1 MAITDLKGRT
11 AFITGGAGGIGLG
24 MAEAFRDAG
33 MNVVIADVSDEAL
46 TAASATLAASDRV
59 LAVKLN
65 VADRAAWQAA
75 ADAAEKRFGKIH
87 LLCNNAGVSGYDR
100 VFDIKPEYWDWLM
113 SVNLGGVFNGV
124 QAIGP
129 RILAHGDGGHIVNTS
144 SMAGMSLPP
153 GAKMSPYV
161 ASKFA
166 VVGISEAIRVELDP
180 QGIGVSV
187 LLPGTVRSGIG
198 PNSMR
203 MAPESTRSEA
213 REAAFQRMEKAKSR
227 IPAEVW
233 HDPRTVGDRVVK
245 AILANQLYIFTH
257 RERFDVVRQRHERI
271 EAALRSTE

>member
-1 MAITDLKGRT
+1 MALTNLSGKT

-33 MNVVIADVSDEAL
+33 MNVVIADISYEAL
-46 TAASATLAASDRV
+46 SAAADRLAAPQRT
-59 LAVKLN
+59 LTLKLD
-65 VADRAAWQAA
+65 VADRAAWTEA

-100 VFDIKPEYWDWLM
+100 IFDIKPEYWRWLM
-113 SVNLGGVFNGV
+113 GVNLDGVFNGTQIV
-124 QAIGP
+124 GA
-129 RILAHGDGGHIVNTS
+129 RILAHGEGGHIVNTS
-144 SMAGMSLPP
+144 SMAGMTLPP

-166 VVGISEAIRVELDP
+166 VVGFSEAMRFELDP

-203 MAPESTRSEA
+203 MAPESTKSDA
-213 REAAFQRMEKAKSR
+213 REAAFQRMEAAKSR

-245 AILANQLYIFTH
+245 AVLANAFYIFTH
-257 RERFDVVRQRHERI
+257 KERIDLVKARHERI
-271 EAALRSTE
+271 EAALRATE

>member
-1 MAITDLKGRT
+1 MAIDKLSGRT

-33 MNVVIADVSDEAL
+33 MSIVIADVSDEAL
-46 TAASATLAASDRV
+46 ASASAKLGAPDRV
-59 LAVKLN
+59 LALKLD
-65 VADRAAWQAA
+65 VADRAAWKAA

-100 VFDIKPEYWDWLM
+100 IFDIKPEYWRWLM
-113 SVNLGGVFNGV
+113 GVNLDGVFNGV
-124 QAIGP
+124 QAVGP
-129 RILAHGDGGHIVNTS
+129 RILAHGEGGHIVNTS

-153 GAKMSPYV
+153 GAKMSPYI

-166 VVGISEAIRVELDP
+166 VVGFSEAIRFELDP

-198 PNSMR
+198 PNSMK
-203 MAPESTRSEA
+203 MAPASTKTEA
-213 REAAFQRMEKAKSR
+213 REAAFERMEKAKAR

-245 AILANQLYIFTH
+245 AVLANRLYIFTH
-257 RERFDVVRQRHERI
+257 RERIDVIKERHERI
-271 EAALRSTE
+271 ESALKATE